1 MNRKIR
7 ILIAD
12 DHAIVRRGLRSLI
25 ETYPD
30 FIAVGE
36 AKNGVEAVSEAL
48 RLEPDVVV
56 MDLMMPK
63 KDGAQAT
70 AEIRAARPS
79 VQVVILTSYG
89 TSDAIAHA
97 LEAGAIGA
105 VLKSATESELVPALR
120 RAAAGKSCVAAEIR
134 RQIAADPPVPS
145 LTPLQKEILELVTRG
160 LSNTDIAR
168 LRGISEVT
176 VKNHL
181 TSIFAKL
188 GVATRAEAVALA
200 LRKHLLKI

>member
-188 GVATRAEAVALA
+188 GVATRAEAVAIA

>member
-1 MNRKIR
+1 MSSKIR

-25 ETYPD
+25 EGEPD

-36 AKNGVEAVSEAL
+36 AKNGAEAVDEAI

-63 KDGAQAT
+63 KDGARAT
-70 AEIRAARPS
+70 AEIRAARPG

-145 LTPLQKEILELVTRG
+145 LTPLQREILELVTRG

-168 LRGISEVT
+168 LRGVSEVT

-181 TSIFAKL
+181 TSIFQKL

-200 LRKHLLKI
+200 LRKHLLEA

>member
-1 MNRKIR
+1 MSSKIR

-25 ETYPD
+25 EGEPD

-36 AKNGVEAVSEAL
+36 AKNGAEAVDEAI
-48 RLEPDVVV
+48 RLKPDVVV

-63 KDGAQAT
+63 KDGARAT
-70 AEIRAARPS
+70 AEIRAACPG

-145 LTPLQKEILELVTRG
+145 LTQLQREILELVTRG

-168 LRGISEVT
+168 LRGVSEVT

-181 TSIFAKL
+181 TSIFQKL

-200 LRKHLLKI
+200 LRKHLLEA

>member
-1 MNRKIR
+1 MSSKIR

-25 ETYPD
+25 EGEPD

-36 AKNGVEAVSEAL
+36 AKNGAEAVDEAI

-63 KDGAQAT
+63 KDGARAT
-70 AEIRAARPS
+70 AEIRAACPG

-145 LTPLQKEILELVTRG
+145 LTQLQREILELVTRG

-168 LRGISEVT
+168 LRGVSEVT

-181 TSIFAKL
+181 TSIFQKL

-200 LRKHLLKI
+200 LRKHLLEA

>member
-70 AEIRAARPS
+70 AEIRAVRPS
-79 VQVVILTSYG
+79 AQVVILTSYG

-168 LRGISEVT
+168 LRGVSEVT

-181 TSIFAKL
+181 TSIFQKL

-200 LRKHLLKI
+200 LRKHLLEA